1 MPYRVEYVTLADM
14 AIATGRTDRKW
25 TEIQRIAALGEPLLE
40 LQPTDDG
47 GARMAFGGDVAN
59 SMICLSRML
68 GAGAYRIS
76 VATALGDSSYSAWLR
91 SRLTREKIRLIEPPI
106 GGEPG
111 IYGLPLD
118 PLRGSAFSYWRSQS
132 AARTFL
138 QSADLGR
145 FEELLGDTQL
155 LLVTGITLALCSRA
169 SFEHLCR
176 WVDGH
181 RNACRIVFDC
191 NFRRRLWDSE
201 AEARDRIGTFERL
214 SAVIATGGED
224 EKTLWSA
231 ASTEQ
236 IIERVSRLSA
246 EYLIR
251 GGAEGCWVG
260 AGREYQHV
268 PTEPVKIIGDTAGA
282 GDSHL
287 AGYMAARVCGCD
299 GAEAA
304 AYANK
309 AAAVIVSQRGSVPK
323 DGARFPPLPT
333 RAPV

>member
-1 MPYRVEYVTLADM
+1 MTTPASRS
-14 AIATGRTDRKW
+14 DRQW
-25 TEIQRIAALGEPLLE
+25 TEIQHITALGEPLLE
-40 LQPTDDG
+40 LQPAADG
-47 GARMAFGGDVAN
+47 GVCLAFGGDVAN

-68 GAGAYRIS
+68 GAGAYRVS

-106 GGEPG
+106 AGEPG

-118 PLRGSAFSYWRSQS
+118 ARHGSAFSYWRSQS
-132 AARTFL
+132 AARSFL

-145 FEELLGDTQL
+145 FEEVLGDAQL

-169 SFEHLCR
+169 SFEQLCR
-176 WVDGH
+176 WVDQH
-181 RNACRIVFDC
+181 RDACRIVFDC

-201 AEARDRIGTFERL
+201 AEARERIGTFERL
-214 SAVIATGGED
+214 SSVIATGAED
-224 EKTLWSA
+224 EKSLWGA
-231 ASTEQ
+231 ASREQ
-236 IIERVSRLSA
+236 IIERLSRLSA

-251 GGAEGCWVG
+251 GGPEGCWVG
-260 AGREYQHV
+260 SGREYQHV
-268 PTEPVKIIGDTAGA
+268 PTEPVKVIGDTAGA

-287 AGYMAARVCGCD
+287 AGYMAARVSGCGR
-299 GAEAA
+299 AEAA

-323 DGARFPPLPT
+323 DNARFPALPA
-333 RAPV
+333 RSPA